1 MIDSLRDFQNLK
13 QLGGPESKKLSQN
26 LKQLGD
32 PESKNKPSQSPKQL
46 GDPEREMLRP
56 CRRNQQRSST
66 YIKRIRQQNGRCLRL
81 GIIKIT
87 RKKPI
92 ISF

>member
-1 MIDSLRDFQNLK
+1 MVDSLRDF
-13 QLGGPESKKLSQN
+13 QN

-66 YIKRIRQQNGRCLRL
+66 FIKKTRRQNGRCLGL
-81 GIIKIT
+81 GITKIT
-87 RKKPI
+87 MKKPI
-92 ISF
+92 VSFYRLEMREELSTG